1 MQQRRFNTPTFLS
14 GWLYGDAYI
23 VRSMFTYNR
32 TSGCYCKFVF
42 EHSAYDGTAVQ
53 YANVKINTC
62 TDGTKMQVKT
72 VNLALSFALLIVA
85 FCIKKKASANS

>member
-14 GWLYGDAYI
+14 GWLYGDAYVI
-23 VRSMFTYNR
+23 GTLHFYNSA
-32 TSGCYCKFVF
+32 SGCYCEFVF
-42 EHSAYDGTAVQ
+42 EHPAYDGTAVQ